1 MIDAGGRIKQT
12 SIESMAR
19 TFHSLTY
26 SYPDYNPM
34 ESEGPRLSVVFT
46 NFSRF
51 QDIHD
56 GNINPGIS
64 RDETVVK
71 FKELIEKFKSELCEK
86 IHHDLG

>member
-46 NFSRF
+46 NFSRYH
-51 QDIHD
+51 DIHD
-56 GNINPGIS
+56 GIMIPGIESIS
-64 RDETVVK
+64 RYETVDR
-71 FKELIEKFKSELCEK
+71 F
-86 IHHDLG
+86 